1 MEQQFSRIAVKVGSN
16 VLTRR
21 DGTLDVTRMSALVD
35 QIAELHKTG
44 VEIILVSSG
53 AVASGRS
60 EVHPTKKLDSVDQ
73 RQLFSAVGQAKLINR
88 YYELFREHGI
98 PVGQVLTMKEN
109 FATRRHYLN
118 QKNCMTVM
126 LENGVIPI
134 VNENDTISV
143 SELMFTDNDELSGLI
158 ASMMDAQA
166 LIILS
171 NIDGIYNGSPADP
184 ASEVIREIGQGKDLS
199 SYIQTSKSSFG
210 RGGMLTK
217 TNIARKVA
225 DEGITVIIAN
235 GKRDNILVDI
245 LRNEELR
252 MKNEECG
259 SPQEKSQPSILNSQ
273 LAYTRFVPS
282 TEPVSSVKK
291 WIAHS
296 EGFAKGELH
305 INYCATELLFSDK
318 AVSILPVGI
327 IDVIGEF
334 EKDDIVRIVD
344 FGGKPIGVG
353 KANCDSAQARE
364 AMGKHGKK
372 PVVHYDYL
380 YIE

>member
-1 MEQQFSRIAVKVGSN
+1 MKQEFTRIAVKVGSN

-35 QIAELHKTG
+35 QIAELHKSG
-44 VEIILVSSG
+44 VEIILISSG

-60 EVHPTKKLDSVDQ
+60 EVHPQKKLDSVDQ
-73 RQLFSAVGQAKLINR
+73 RQLFSAVGQ
-88 YYELFREHGI
+88 LFREHNI
-98 PVGQVLTMKEN
+98 PVGQVLTTKES
-109 FATRRHYLN
+109 FGTRRHYLN

-126 LENGVIPI
+126 LENNVIPI

-158 ASMMDAQA
+158 ASMMDTQA

-171 NIDGIYNGSPADP
+171 NIDGIYNGSPSDP
-184 ASEVIREIGQGKDLS
+184 NSSVIREIGHGKDLS
-199 SYIQTSKSSFG
+199 NYIQTTKSSFG

-235 GKRDNILVDI
+235 GKRDNILVD
-245 LRNEELR
+245 LLQHPEETL
-252 MKNEECG
+252 CTCFI
-259 SPQEKSQPSILNSQ
+259 PSD
-273 LAYTRFVPS
+273 
-282 TEPVSSVKK
+282 EPVSSVKK

-296 EGFAKGELH
+296 EGFAKGEIH
-305 INYCATELLFSDK
+305 INECATEVLNSEK
-318 AVSILPVGI
+318 AVSILPIGI
-327 IDVIGEF
+327 THIEGEF
-334 EKDDIVRIVD
+334 EKDDIVRIMD
-344 FGGKPIGVG
+344 FQGNQVGVG
-353 KANCDSAQARE
+353 KVNCDSKQAQE
-364 AMGKHGKK
+364 AIGKHGKK

>member
-1 MEQQFSRIAVKVGSN
+1 MEQQLTRIAVKIGSN

-35 QIAELHKTG
+35 QVAELHKAG

-60 EVHPTKKLDSVDQ
+60 EIHPAKKLDSVDQ

-158 ASMMDAQA
+158 ASMMDAQV

-184 ASEVIREIGQGKDLS
+184 ASEVIRKIEHGKDLS

-235 GKRDNILVDI
+235 GKRDNILVD
-245 LRNEELR
+245 LLHQEL
-252 MKNEECG
+252 
-259 SPQEKSQPSILNSQ
+259 PSLFPDVQSSALDSQ
-273 LAYTRFVPS
+273 LTYTRFIPAPQ
-282 TEPVSSVKK
+282 PVSSVKK

-305 INYCATELLFSDK
+305 IDDCATKVLASDK
-318 AVSILPVGI
+318 TVSILPIGI
-327 IDVIGEF
+327 TDVRGEF
-334 EKDDIVRIVD
+334 EKDDIVRIID
-344 FGGKPIGVG
+344 FEGNPIGVG
-353 KANCDSAQARE
+353 KANCSSEQARE

>member
-1 MEQQFSRIAVKVGSN
+1 MEQQLTRIAVKIGSN

-35 QIAELHKTG
+35 QVAELHKAG

-60 EVHPTKKLDSVDQ
+60 EIHPAKKLDSVDQ

-158 ASMMDAQA
+158 ASMMDAQV

-184 ASEVIREIGQGKDLS
+184 ASEVIREIEHGKDLS

-235 GKRDNILVDI
+235 GKRDNILVD
-245 LRNEELR
+245 LLHQELPALFPDVQ
-252 MKNEECG
+252 
-259 SPQEKSQPSILNSQ
+259 SSALDSQ
-273 LAYTRFVPS
+273 LTYTHFIPAPQ
-282 TEPVSSVKK
+282 PVSSVKK

-305 INYCATELLFSDK
+305 IDDCATKVLASDK
-318 AVSILPVGI
+318 AVSILPIGI
-327 IDVIGEF
+327 TDVRGEF
-334 EKDDIVRIVD
+334 EKDDIVRIID
-344 FGGKPIGVG
+344 FEGNPIGVG
-353 KANCDSAQARE
+353 KANCSSEQARE

>member
-1 MEQQFSRIAVKVGSN
+1 MEQQLTRIAVKIGSN

-35 QIAELHKTG
+35 QVAELHKAG

-60 EVHPTKKLDSVDQ
+60 EIHPAKKLDSVDQ

-158 ASMMDAQA
+158 ASMMDAQV

-184 ASEVIREIGQGKDLS
+184 ASEVIRKIEHGKDLS

-235 GKRDNILVDI
+235 GKRDNILVD
-245 LRNEELR
+245 LLYQEL
-252 MKNEECG
+252 
-259 SPQEKSQPSILNSQ
+259 PSLFPDVQSSALDSQ
-273 LAYTRFVPS
+273 LTYTRFIPAPQ
-282 TEPVSSVKK
+282 PVSSVKK

-305 INYCATELLFSDK
+305 IDDCATKVLASDK
-318 AVSILPVGI
+318 AVSILPIGI
-327 IDVIGEF
+327 TDVRGEF
-334 EKDDIVRIVD
+334 EKDDIVRIID
-344 FGGKPIGVG
+344 FEGNPIGVG
-353 KANCDSAQARE
+353 KANCSSEQARE

>member
-1 MEQQFSRIAVKVGSN
+1 MEQQLTRIAVKIGSN

-35 QIAELHKTG
+35 QVAELHKAS

-60 EVHPTKKLDSVDQ
+60 EIHPAKKLDSVDQ

-158 ASMMDAQA
+158 ASMMDAQV

-184 ASEVIREIGQGKDLS
+184 ASEVIRKIEHGKDLS

-225 DEGITVIIAN
+225 DEGIIVIIAN
-235 GKRDNILVDI
+235 GKRDNILVD
-245 LRNEELR
+245 LLHQELPALFPDVQ
-252 MKNEECG
+252 
-259 SPQEKSQPSILNSQ
+259 SSAFDSQ
-273 LAYTRFVPS
+273 LTYTRFIPAPQ
-282 TEPVSSVKK
+282 PVSSVKK

-305 INYCATELLFSDK
+305 IDDCATKVLASDK
-318 AVSILPVGI
+318 AVSILPIGI
-327 IDVIGEF
+327 TDVRGEF
-334 EKDDIVRIVD
+334 EKDDIVRIID
-344 FGGKPIGVG
+344 FEGNPIGVG
-353 KANCDSAQARE
+353 KANCSSEQARE

>member
-1 MEQQFSRIAVKVGSN
+1 MEQQLTRIAVKIGSN

-35 QIAELHKTG
+35 QVAELHKAG

-60 EVHPTKKLDSVDQ
+60 EIHPAKKLDSVDQ

-158 ASMMDAQA
+158 ASMMDAQV

-184 ASEVIREIGQGKDLS
+184 ASEVIRKIEHGKDLS

-235 GKRDNILVDI
+235 GKRDNILVD
-245 LRNEELR
+245 LLHQEL
-252 MKNEECG
+252 
-259 SPQEKSQPSILNSQ
+259 PSLFPDVQSSALDSQ
-273 LAYTRFVPS
+273 LTYTRFIPAPQ
-282 TEPVSSVKK
+282 PVSSVKK

-305 INYCATELLFSDK
+305 IDDCATKVLASDK
-318 AVSILPVGI
+318 AVSILPIGI
-327 IDVIGEF
+327 TDVRGEF
-334 EKDDIVRIVD
+334 EKDDIVRIID
-344 FGGKPIGVG
+344 FEGNPIGVG
-353 KANCDSAQARE
+353 KANCSSEQARE
-364 AMGKHGKK
+364 AMGKHDKK

>member
-1 MEQQFSRIAVKVGSN
+1 MEQQLTRIAVKIGSN

-35 QIAELHKTG
+35 QVAELHKAG

-60 EVHPTKKLDSVDQ
+60 EIHPAKKLDSVDQ

-158 ASMMDAQA
+158 ASMMDAQV

-184 ASEVIREIGQGKDLS
+184 ASEVIREIEHGKDLS

-235 GKRDNILVDI
+235 GKRDNILVD
-245 LRNEELR
+245 LLHQELPALFPDVQ
-252 MKNEECG
+252 
-259 SPQEKSQPSILNSQ
+259 SSALDSQ
-273 LAYTRFVPS
+273 LTYTRFIPAPQ
-282 TEPVSSVKK
+282 PVSSVKK

-305 INYCATELLFSDK
+305 IDDCATKVLASDK
-318 AVSILPVGI
+318 TVSILPIGI
-327 IDVIGEF
+327 TDVRGEF
-334 EKDDIVRIVD
+334 EKDDIVRIID
-344 FGGKPIGVG
+344 FEGNPIGVG
-353 KANCDSAQARE
+353 KANCSSEQARE

>member
-1 MEQQFSRIAVKVGSN
+1 MEQQFLRIAVKVGSN

-44 VEIILVSSG
+44 IEIILVSSG

-60 EVHPTKKLDSVDQ
+60 EVHSAKKLDSVDQ

-98 PVGQVLTMKEN
+98 AVGQVLTMKEN

-184 ASEVIREIGQGKDLS
+184 TSEVIREIGQGKDLS

-235 GKRDNILVDI
+235 GKRDNILVDLI
-245 LRNEELR
+245 QHPESTL
-252 MKNEECG
+252 C
-259 SPQEKSQPSILNSQ
+259 
-273 LAYTRFVPS
+273 TRFIPS
-282 TEPVSSVKK
+282 AEPVSSIKK

-327 IDVIGEF
+327 TDVIGEF

-353 KANCDSAQARE
+353 KANCDSTQARE
-364 AMGKHGKK
+364 TMGKHGKK

>member
-21 DGTLDVTRMSALVD
+21 DGALDVTRMSALVD

-60 EVHPTKKLDSVDQ
+60 EVHSAKKLDSVDQ

-98 PVGQVLTMKEN
+98 AVGQVLTMKEN

-184 ASEVIREIGQGKDLS
+184 TSEVIREIGQGKDLS

-235 GKRDNILVDI
+235 GKRDNILVDLI
-245 LRNEELR
+245 QHPESTL
-252 MKNEECG
+252 G
-259 SPQEKSQPSILNSQ
+259 
-273 LAYTRFVPS
+273 TRFIPS
-282 TEPVSSVKK
+282 AEPVSSIKK

-327 IDVIGEF
+327 TDVIGEF

-353 KANCDSAQARE
+353 KANCDSTQARE